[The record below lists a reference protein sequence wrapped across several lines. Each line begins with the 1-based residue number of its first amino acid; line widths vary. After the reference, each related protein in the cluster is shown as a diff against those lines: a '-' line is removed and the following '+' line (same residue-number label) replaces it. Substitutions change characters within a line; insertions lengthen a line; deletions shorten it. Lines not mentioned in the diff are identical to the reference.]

1 MPHPLL
7 SHLLQQMVRNTIFW
21 GNLHAKI
28 TIIFILLVPPING
41 GHDVSGVS
49 SGVNG
54 AGLPSKAFGIG
65 MTLFNVA
72 MMIASTVVLYEKF

>member
-1 MPHPLL
+1 
-7 SHLLQQMVRNTIFW
+7 MVRNTIFW

-54 AGLPSKAFGIG
+54 AGLSKAFGIG